1 MPFRSIAERVTIDVF
16 DGKLGGDWQSMPES
30 YSDSTCRDGP
40 QSIRQ
45 NNFTRAPDRLPY
57 GVPPTSA
64 VGTCGLEVTLM
75 TISTKVYVDHPDLA
89 LAPTIRSVDDVEI
102 GVIPDAGTDPEHNVY
117 SFWVEAEDFDAVE
130 SAFDGDHTVT
140 DYTCVSETSNRR
152 TYRLA
157 YSDRAILVSRPIVEM
172 DGLMLDTR
180 SHRSGWL
187 LTLQLPD
194 NRTLDRLREQAN
206 EDGIQLDVIEI
217 HQTVPEGRQS
227 DLPLTEAQI
236 EALVTA
242 YEHGYYDEPRETSL
256 EELGS
261 FMGISRTAVSGRLK
275 RASSR
280 LIEERL
286 GEQGNAE

>member
-1 MPFRSIAERVTIDVF
+1 MGYRVPSISDIDA
-16 DGKLGGDWQSMPES
+16 GGP
-30 YSDSTCRDGP
+30 
-40 QSIRQ
+40 
-45 NNFTRAPDRLPY
+45 
-57 GVPPTSA
+57 
-64 VGTCGLEVTLM
+64 EVTQM
-75 TISTKVYVDHPDLA
+75 TISTKVYVEHPDLA
-89 LAPTIRSVDDVEI
+89 LAPTIRSVHDVDI
-102 GVIPDAGTDPEHNVY
+102 GVIPDAGTDPEHSVY
-117 SFWVEAEDFDAVE
+117 SFWVEADDFDAVE
-130 SAFDGDHTVT
+130 AALDTDHTVT
-140 DYTCVSETSNRR
+140 DYTFVSETANRR

-172 DGLMLDTR
+172 DGLMLDSQ

-194 NRTLDRLREQAN
+194 NSSLDRLRTRAN
-206 EDGIQLDVIEI
+206 EEGIEVDVIEI
-217 HQTVPEGRQS
+217 HQTVPEDGAA

-236 EALVTA
+236 EALVSA

-261 FMGISRTAVSGRLK
+261 IMGISRTAVSGRLK

-286 GEQGNAE
+286 DARRDGE